1 MIRNS
6 TNPLTF
12 AFYRF
17 TSVVRFDL
25 STGFASETRTF
36 SLPQVEPEV
45 FGRFK
50 VASDDS
56 LLKIHNDAVVVWT
69 PGSFMVG
76 NLRQGEMTMVTELVS
91 RRQFEYFH
99 V

>member
-6 TNPLTF
+6 YNPLTF
-12 AFYRF
+12 PFYRF

-25 STGFASETRTF
+25 SAGVACEIRTF
-36 SLPQVEPEV
+36 ALPQVQPEE
-45 FGRFK
+45 FERFTI
-50 VASDDS
+50 ACDNL
-56 LLKIHNDAVVVWT
+56 LLKIHNDVVVVWT

-76 NLRQGEMTMVTELVS
+76 NLSQGEMTMVTELVS
-91 RRQFEYFH
+91 CHQCEHYN